1 VPDGK
6 RARWIEKL
14 AEIAQQVIEQGVDYE
29 KLAEEEAARTDPWRW
44 YCRLCGAEGAVSDGL
59 GAREYR
65 DKAAEEHLRETR
77 CGRFEVPAR
86 EESGRLLHVWTY
98 PRTAVAQWN

>member
-1 VPDGK
+1 VAD
-6 RARWIEKL
+6 RDELVARLREIAL
-14 AEIAQQVIEQGVDYE
+14 NPPTPAEIA
-29 KLAEEEAARTDPWRW
+29 AREAARTDPWRW
-44 YCRLCGAEGAVSDGL
+44 YCRTCGAEGAVNDGT

-77 CGRFEVPAR
+77 CGRREVTAR

-98 PRTAVAQWN
+98 PRSAVAQWN

>member
-1 VPDGK
+1 MTDPELTRGELV
-6 RARWIEKL
+6 ARL
-14 AEIAQQVIEQGVDYE
+14 REIALNPPTSEQI
-29 KLAEEEAARTDPWRW
+29 AAREAARTDPWRW
-44 YCRLCGAEGAVSDGL
+44 YCRLCGAGGAVSDGL

-77 CGRFEVPAR
+77 CGRFEVCAR

-98 PRTAVAQWN
+98 PRTAVARWN